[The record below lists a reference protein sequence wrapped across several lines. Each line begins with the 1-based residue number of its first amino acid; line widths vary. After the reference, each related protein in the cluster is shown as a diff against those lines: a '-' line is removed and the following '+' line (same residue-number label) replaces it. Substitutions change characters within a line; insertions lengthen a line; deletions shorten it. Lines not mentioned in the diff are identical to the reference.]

1 MGPQRF
7 ANTQSLPQLVGQA
20 PDTRKNGVPP
30 TRSLPLLRQQEA
42 NTLRAEQKKSRTCV
56 GFFVPLPHLQ
66 QKALRQNTITR
77 AAKLQH
83 SPVSEWRDIRPGIYS
98 SKDVDLAK
106 NLRGTTT
113 HWKPHEDLA
122 KLEAEEMRR
131 LEKVNQRKAIQRPQH
146 TLSMWD
152 RKNFQNTALAG
163 DKQFVAATLSQISE
177 DPQARDARVQCLR
190 DKWQMMVFLPMPGH
204 VLSKQVLERMPPP
217 PMQEEKDIISQ
228 RPIEGEE
235 EEPDECEEFI
245 FEPAELARIVHC
257 CRKFYALGR
266 ETGPQVLTRAAF
278 CRMACAFDG
287 FRSQG
292 RPWLSRSVAHFDRLA
307 TKVMVQ
313 SNGTS
318 LTVLG
323 VRMPDAKK
331 QSDFNP
337 EAPLAML
344 FRALVQDMLDDMGWV
359 EARQTPT
366 KRVSLKRNLRM
377 WFFESLL
384 PGAEEYALARQEV
397 LEARIG
403 EVKPEA
409 GETGAEAT
417 KENENETSET
427 NLPEVEPI
435 EENFQV
441 EELEESEEMDL
452 DANEKTELYAHTF
465 VGLKGENL
473 LCQLLEP
480 EVLCLWPQ
488 LSEIFGKLFE
498 AYADLP
504 MPDGS
509 GSMSLKGLLRCCC
522 DFDLFPD
529 RVDYQTILWIY
540 NSAEGCKEVEFQ
552 AEPQRQSNKPALS
565 KSRSRVSGERS
576 SKLGRGSGLRAK
588 KSASKMGSRQMEKGD
603 TSQCVLYH
611 GKWIRQHLAWM
622 TKSPQEMSTS
632 ELRAIG
638 ILTAAAKWMEC
649 QCLTAKELLAYFD
662 DDGNAA
668 LSADELSTAL
678 QFMSF
683 EDPPTKEDIEDVYNK
698 LLTPKAVE
706 LDLEVIGMAMTAV
719 SKREEYSSAAASVM
733 VKDLAQ
739 MNKEQCNAAIF
750 FREMLNYMRKTG
762 TNSNDL
768 FLKLDDENRGFLT
781 GREITQQF
789 RCLVTVMG
797 CASPAFEIDNAF
809 LWADPQ
815 GLQTFS
821 KSDFCKLMAQ
831 VKRAERM
838 RAQTKNPHPL
848 FLTTSDNSDNGQNKS
863 RKIFGPVAFM
873 ESMMK
878 IGLEYLSYHGNP
890 TQQALPSAQKLIW
903 LFAFLTWSFDA
914 AIQRQLARPGSESSR
929 CGSRCGSSRSERLGS
944 SQRRR
949 EELGSSQR
957 RRDDRPYP
965 RFLPPLQRLIARHP
979 RLFTE
984 ALKEPCSQLDWPE
997 WASSQDFAD
1006 VLLQQCTD
1014 LVQKEREHKEGF
1026 VPFHRI
1032 LLRLAAEGLVN

>member
-20 PDTRKNGVPP
+20 PDTRRYG
-30 TRSLPLLRQQEA
+30 
-42 NTLRAEQKKSRTCV
+42 RAAEVLSQSKH
-56 GFFVPLPHLQ
+56 P
-66 QKALRQNTITR
+66 ARQNTITR

-190 DKWQMMVFLPMPGH
+190 DKWQMMVFLPMPG
-204 VLSKQVLERMPPP
+204 VRKQVLERMPPP

-235 EEPDECEEFI
+235 EEPDECEEELLSQLLATVLVRVKFHGWLEFI

-292 RPWLSRSVAHFDRLA
+292 RPWLSRSAPELRGGKGGQKMV
-307 TKVMVQ
+307 VQ

-427 NLPEVEPI
+427 NLPE
-435 EENFQV
+435 
-441 EELEESEEMDL
+441 EMDL

-480 EVLCLWPQ
+480 EAQRRPRFGR

-509 GSMSLKGLLRCCC
+509 GRLLRCCC

-540 NSAEGCKEVEFQ
+540 NSAEGCKEGVWPSSE
-552 AEPQRQSNKPALS
+552 EERVKDGLS
-565 KSRSRVSGERS
+565 ADGERNPLARGA
-576 SKLGRGSGLRAK
+576 LGVGG
-588 KSASKMGSRQMEKGD
+588 GD

-683 EDPPTKEDIEDVYNK
+683 EDPPTKERRSQHLFVG
-698 LLTPKAVE
+698 

-984 ALKEPCSQLDWPE
+984 ALKDRHPSVGW
-997 WASSQDFAD
+997 
-1006 VLLQQCTD
+1006 
-1014 LVQKEREHKEGF
+1014 
-1026 VPFHRI
+1026 
-1032 LLRLAAEGLVN
+1032 